1 MDTHDT
7 RATRPRILGVAGGI
21 VGLLV
26 LAAVFVPGCVP
37 EETEPGELLRSSVPR
52 DTTPDVAP
60 GDLQA
65 LVQGNTAF
73 GLELYARL
81 VERTEGNLFFSP
93 LSLSEALAMTYG
105 GAQGETARQMA
116 ETLHFTLPP
125 ERLHPAFNALDL
137 HLDALGEGRE
147 PDAFQLHVVNQLWG
161 QTGYDFLAEYL
172 DLISANY
179 GAGMRLLDFAADP
192 EAGRVAI
199 NDWVADQTR
208 DRIRDLLP
216 PGSITALTRLVLTN
230 AIYFKASWKTQFD
243 PDFTRPGSFHRLDG
257 SVVETDLMR
266 VEADLS
272 YAEGEGWQAVEL
284 PYEGGQ
290 VSMVILLPAEGTFAA
305 FEAGLDAARLAAAL
319 ETLSPDRVELAMPKF
334 TFTTGFEV
342 GELLA
347 AMGMPDA
354 FDALRADF
362 GGIEPRNELYIT
374 RVIHKAF
381 VGVDETGTEAAA
393 ATAVVTDGRTSVPPE
408 PRVVT
413 LDRPFLFL
421 IRDVET
427 GAVLF
432 LGRVLDPA
440 A

>member
-1 MDTHDT
+1 MNHH
-7 RATRPRILGVAGGI
+7 ATRSGILDTAGGI
-21 VGLLV
+21 VVLLA
-26 LAAVFVPGCVP
+26 LAALFVPGCVA
-37 EETEPGELLRSSVPR
+37 EDIDHGELLRSSVPR
-52 DTTPDVAP
+52 DTSPDVAP
-60 GDLQA
+60 GDLEA
-65 LVQGNTAF
+65 LVRGNTAF

-81 VERTEGNLFFSP
+81 ADRTDGNLFFSP

-105 GAQGETARQMA
+105 GARGETARQMA
-116 ETLHFTLPP
+116 ETFHFTLPP
-125 ERLHPAFNALDL
+125 DRLHPAFNALDL
-137 HLDALGEGRE
+137 HLGALGEGGE
-147 PDAFQLHVVNQLWG
+147 PDAFQLRVVNQLWG

-179 GAGMRLLDFAADP
+179 GAGMRLLDFAADQ
-192 EAGRVAI
+192 EASRLAI
-199 NDWVADQTR
+199 NDWVAEQTR
-208 DRIRDLLP
+208 DRILDLLP
-216 PGSITALTRLVLTN
+216 AGSITALTRLVLTN
-230 AIYFKASWKTQFD
+230 AIDFKASWQTQFD
-243 PDFTRPGSFHRLDG
+243 PDFTRPGPFHRLGG
-257 SVVETDLMR
+257 SVAEADLMR

-319 ETLSPDRVELAMPKF
+319 EALSPDRVALAMPKF

-354 FDALRADF
+354 FDESRADF
-362 GGIEPRNELYIT
+362 AGIEPRNELYIT
-374 RVIHKAF
+374 RVVHKAF
-381 VGVDETGTEAAA
+381 VGVDEKGTEAAA
-393 ATAVVTDGRTSVPPE
+393 ATAVVMDGRTSVPPE

-432 LGRVLDPA
+432 LGRVLDPTA
-440 A
+440 